1 MKFWLVFVLVTIC
14 CWGAYVPTLHH
25 GQHAFGGKGGAALR
39 AFLFVGLAYFIVS
52 AAVLAYMVAGKV
64 EPLVFTNK
72 GMSVSTLAGIAGA
85 IGALGIVFAIKNGGK
100 PLLVAPLVFAGA
112 PIMNT
117 FVSMMWD
124 KPVRMP
130 DWRFFLGI
138 VLAGVGAA
146 MVLRFKPETA
156 DARHA
161 TQIKT
166 VTTVPEQTT
175 T

>member
-1 MKFWLVFVLVTIC
+1 
-14 CWGAYVPTLHH
+14 
-25 GQHAFGGKGGAALR
+25 
-39 AFLFVGLAYFIVS
+39 
-52 AAVLAYMVAGKV
+52 
-64 EPLVFTNK
+64 
-72 GMSVSTLAGIAGA
+72 MSVSTLAGIAGA

-112 PIMNT
+112 PVMNT
-117 FVSMMWD
+117 FVSMLWD

-138 VLAGVGAA
+138 VLAGVGVA

-156 DARHA
+156 DAHRA

-166 VTTVPEQTT
+166 VASMPEQTT